1 MVVEGLSIRVY
12 LDRDV
17 TKKLAED
24 LRSRGFAALST
35 QEAGMDRARDREQLE
50 FAVAEQ
56 RAILTYN
63 ISDFAA
69 LHREWQEGE
78 KEHWGII
85 ISEQFPDK
93 RYGELLRRILKLL
106 DTLAADEIR
115 GTLRTLAEFK
125 A

>member
-1 MVVEGLSIRVY
+1 MVVEGLSIRLY

-35 QEAGMDRARDREQLE
+35 QEAGMDRAREREQLE
-50 FAVAEQ
+50 CAVGEQ
-56 RAILTYN
+56 RAIVTYN

-69 LHREWQEGE
+69 LH
-78 KEHWGII
+78 
-85 ISEQFPDK
+85 
-93 RYGELLRRILKLL
+93 LLRRTLKLL
-106 DTLAADEIR
+106 NTLAGDERR